1 MTNNKKATGVGKPQ
15 AASKSFTQSHF
26 NSNRFVLLTNRILE
40 VLKRSNIQDDEE
52 ITIRITVTD
61 IDGGLL
67 KSGKF
72 LEFNDLH
79 RGDYE

>member
-1 MTNNKKATGVGKPQ
+1 MTNNKKATGVGKPSV
-15 AASKSFTQSHF
+15 ASKSFNQDHF

-40 VLKRSNIQDDEE
+40 VLKHGNIQDDELV
-52 ITIRITVTD
+52 TIRITVTD
-61 IDGGLL
+61 VDGGLL

-79 RGDYE
+79 GGDYE

>member
-1 MTNNKKATGVGKPQ
+1 MTGKKATWAGKPQ
-15 AASKSFTQSHF
+15 AASKSSTQNHS
-26 NSNRFVLLTNRILE
+26 NSNRFVLLTNRIVD
-40 VLKRSNIQDDEE
+40 VLKRSHIQDDEL

-79 RGDYE
+79 GGDYE